1 MSNKLFY
8 SICILFLASLTVP
21 ATVIIKNIKF
31 KQECGGYIKQAADAN
46 TVELSLSRLE
56 KAIAYAEEKGLTHG
70 YTSVL
75 WKTEDENVGFWY
87 ENLVACRDEL
97 RLISEKEDASQLEK
111 SNILMKVRESLMD
124 NNGEYGDDI
133 TVPDGISRFPNNKQ
147 WGTLRCLWWLMV
159 LVFIGTLAA
168 RSEDWGIY

>member
-1 MSNKLFY
+1 MKKGLF
-8 SICILFLASLTVP
+8 IFFCILFAFSLITP
-21 ATVIIKNIKF
+21 AVVIVKSVKF
-31 KQECGGYIKQAADAN
+31 NQNCGGYIKQAADAN

-56 KAIAYAEEKGLTHG
+56 KAIDYAHTNGLTDG

-97 RLISEKEDASQLEK
+97 KLVSENENASQLEK

-124 NNGEYGDDI
+124 NYGENGDSI
-133 TVPDGISRFPNNKQ
+133 TVPDGISRFPNNAM
-147 WGTLRCLWWLMV
+147 WGWIRLISYLYMCFFVVAVCVACNDL
-159 LVFIGTLAA
+159 
-168 RSEDWGIY
+168 Y